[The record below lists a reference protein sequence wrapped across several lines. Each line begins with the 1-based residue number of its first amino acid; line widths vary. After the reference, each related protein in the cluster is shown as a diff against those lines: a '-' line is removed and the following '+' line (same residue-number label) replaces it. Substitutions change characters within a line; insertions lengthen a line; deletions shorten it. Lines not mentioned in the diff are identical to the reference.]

1 VPLNHCLALA
11 SEPVRCNAI
20 RQVVVKLK
28 THWRD
33 GTAYQVLSPLDSI
46 QPLAALSDDSFEAEV
61 SKLWTSA
68 PGR

>member
-11 SEPVRCNAI
+11 SEPVRCNAT

-46 QPLAALSDDSFEAEV
+46 
-61 SKLWTSA
+61 
-68 PGR
+68 